1 VLVSEVVV
9 LVFEKKSAADGSIG
23 PDQRLAPGLLS
34 YSDASLVVAG
44 GSPLLER
51 SSSTHLLTHLPD
63 RFPIM
68 EEREIHKLRWKIILT
83 TLCFSLIPLFVL
95 GFTIYYQFSISYT
108 AKIMD
113 SMRTLVENRRNA
125 IDLFLDERVSQL
137 TTLANIQTFS
147 QLSDKDYLDRVFTL
161 MQSRS
166 KSFIDLGI
174 IDQDG
179 DHIAYS
185 GPYQLKGINYRN
197 EEWFHEV
204 MLRGVYVSDVFMGF
218 RKFPHFIIAVM
229 RREGD
234 NRWVLRATIDTNI
247 FDALVREA
255 QVGEKGDAFVINKER
270 VLQTTPRF
278 GGQVLGT
285 AADFNYTSFSGSRI
299 EERELNG
306 ESVLLA
312 ATWMRN
318 KDWLLVVKEDPRV
331 ELMPLFHARHMVIW
345 VLVGGVLLITFGT
358 VYMVHE
364 MMAELIKTDREKAI
378 LDASLMQS
386 SKMAALGKMA
396 AGIAHEVNNPLAVI
410 KEKVGWLKDLL
421 SEEDIAGS
429 ENFDEFSDAL
439 NKIEHHVERAKKVTH
454 RLLGFARRMEPTEE
468 KVDINKVLTDTIGFL
483 ENDARYKNIAINPK
497 LAPDLPPTLSDG
509 SQIQQVF
516 LNILNNAVDAIG
528 KDGEIQVRTN
538 WSAKEKE
545 IVVCIADNGPGIP
558 NEYLNRLFDPFFT
571 TKEVGHGTG
580 LGLSIS
586 YSIVEKLGGR
596 IMVASE
602 VSQGTTF
609 TIYLPLRGDAANW
622 QLKKDMVP

>member
-1 VLVSEVVV
+1 
-9 LVFEKKSAADGSIG
+9 
-23 PDQRLAPGLLS
+23 
-34 YSDASLVVAG
+34 
-44 GSPLLER
+44 
-51 SSSTHLLTHLPD
+51 
-63 RFPIM
+63 M
-68 EEREIHKLRWKIILT
+68 EERGIQKLRWKIIAT
-83 TLCFSLIPLFVL
+83 TLCFSLIPLFAL

-137 TTLANIQTFS
+137 FALANTQTFA
-147 QLSDKDYLDRVFTL
+147 QLSDKDYLEQVSTL

-166 KSFIDLGI
+166 KSFVDLGI

-179 DHIAYS
+179 DHVAYS
-185 GPYQLKGINYRN
+185 GPYQLKGVNYRN

-234 NRWVLRATIDTNI
+234 RRWILRATIDTHI

-255 QVGEKGDAFVINKER
+255 QVGEKGDAFVVNKEQ

-278 GGQVLGT
+278 GGQLLGT
-285 AADFNYTSFSGSRI
+285 VEGFNYSGFSGSRI
-299 EERELNG
+299 EERELKG
-306 ESVLLA
+306 ESILVA
-312 ATWMRN
+312 ATWMQN
-318 KDWLLVVKEDPRV
+318 KQWLLIIKEDPRV

-345 VLVGGVLLITFGT
+345 VVLGGVLLITAGT
-358 VYMVHE
+358 VYVVNE
-364 MMAELIKTDREKAI
+364 MMAELIKADREKAI
-378 LDASLMQS
+378 LDSGLMQS

-429 ENFDEFSDAL
+429 ENFDEFKDAL

-468 KVDINKVLTDTIGFL
+468 KVDINKVLSDTISFL
-483 ENDARYKNIAINPK
+483 ENDARYKNIAIESNYSPV
-497 LAPDLPPTLSDG
+497 LPPTLSD
-509 SQIQQVF
+509 SAQMQQVF
-516 LNILNNAVDAIG
+516 LNILNNAIDAIG
-528 KDGEIQVRTN
+528 KDGAIQIRTSWN
-538 WSAKEKE
+538 AKDKE
-545 IVVCIADNGPGIP
+545 IVVSIADDGPGIP
-558 NEYLNRLFDPFFT
+558 NEVLTRIFDPFFT

-596 IMVASE
+596 MLVASE
-602 VSQGTTF
+602 VSKGTVF
-609 TIYLPLRGDAANW
+609 TIYLPVRG
-622 QLKKDMVP
+622 

>member
-1 VLVSEVVV
+1 
-9 LVFEKKSAADGSIG
+9 
-23 PDQRLAPGLLS
+23 
-34 YSDASLVVAG
+34 
-44 GSPLLER
+44 
-51 SSSTHLLTHLPD
+51 
-63 RFPIM
+63 M
-68 EEREIHKLRWKIILT
+68 EERGIQKLRWKIIAT
-83 TLCFSLIPLFVL
+83 TLCFSLIPLFAL
-95 GFTIYYQFSISYT
+95 GFTIYYQFSVSYT

-137 TTLANIQTFS
+137 FTLANTQTFA
-147 QLSDKDYLDRVFTL
+147 QLSDKDYLEQVSTL

-166 KSFIDLGI
+166 KSFVDLGI

-179 DHIAYS
+179 DHVAYS
-185 GPYQLKGINYRN
+185 GPYQLKGVNYRN

-234 NRWVLRATIDTNI
+234 RRWILRATIDTHI

-278 GGQVLGT
+278 GGQLLGT
-285 AADFNYTSFSGSRI
+285 VEGFNYSGFSGSRI
-299 EERELNG
+299 EERELKG
-306 ESVLLA
+306 ESILVA
-312 ATWMRN
+312 ATWMQN
-318 KDWLLVVKEDPRV
+318 KQWLLIIKEDPRV

-345 VLVGGVLLITFGT
+345 VVLGGVLLITAGT
-358 VYMVHE
+358 VYVVNE
-364 MMAELIKTDREKAI
+364 MMAELIKADREKAI
-378 LDASLMQS
+378 LDSGLMQS

-429 ENFDEFSDAL
+429 ENFDEFKDAL

-468 KVDINKVLTDTIGFL
+468 KVDINKVLSDTISFL
-483 ENDARYKNIAINPK
+483 ENDARYKNIAIESNYSPV
-497 LAPDLPPTLSDG
+497 LPPTLSD
-509 SQIQQVF
+509 SAQMQQVF
-516 LNILNNAVDAIG
+516 LNILNNAIDAIG
-528 KDGEIQVRTN
+528 KDGAIQIRTSWN
-538 WSAKEKE
+538 AKDKE
-545 IVVCIADNGPGIP
+545 IAVSIADNGPGIP
-558 NEYLNRLFDPFFT
+558 NEVLERIFDPFFT

-596 IMVASE
+596 MLVASE
-602 VSQGTTF
+602 VSKGTVF
-609 TIYLPLRGDAANW
+609 TIYLPVRG
-622 QLKKDMVP
+622 

>member
-1 VLVSEVVV
+1 
-9 LVFEKKSAADGSIG
+9 
-23 PDQRLAPGLLS
+23 
-34 YSDASLVVAG
+34 
-44 GSPLLER
+44 
-51 SSSTHLLTHLPD
+51 
-63 RFPIM
+63 M
-68 EEREIHKLRWKIILT
+68 EERGIEKLRWKIIAT
-83 TLCFSLIPLFVL
+83 TLCFSLIPLFAL
-95 GFTIYYQFSISYT
+95 GFTIYYQFSVSYT

-113 SMRTLVENRRNA
+113 SLRTLVENRRNA

-137 TTLANIQTFS
+137 VTLANTQTYA
-147 QLSDKDYLDRVFTL
+147 QLSDKEYLDRVFTL

-166 KSFIDLGI
+166 RSFVDLGI
-174 IDQDG
+174 IDQNG
-179 DHIAYS
+179 DHVAYS
-185 GPYQLKGINYRN
+185 GPYQLKGVNYRN

-234 NRWVLRATIDTNI
+234 RHWILRATIDTNI
-247 FDALVREA
+247 FDALVKEA

-278 GGQVLGT
+278 GGQVLG
-285 AADFNYTSFSGSRI
+285 AVQEFNYASFGGSRI
-299 EERELNG
+299 EEREVNG
-306 ESVLLA
+306 ENVLVA

-318 KDWLLVVKEDPRV
+318 KDWLLVIKEDPRV

-345 VLVGGVLLITFGT
+345 VIVGGVLLISAGT
-358 VYMVHE
+358 VVVVNEMVE
-364 MMAELIKTDREKAI
+364 KLIKADRERAI
-378 LDASLMQS
+378 LDANLTQS

-421 SEEDIAGS
+421 SEEDIAAS
-429 ENFDEFSDAL
+429 ENFGEFQDAL

-454 RLLGFARRMEPTEE
+454 RLLGFARRMEPAEE
-468 KVDINKVLTDTIGFL
+468 KVDMNKVLSDTISFL
-483 ENDARYKNIAINPK
+483 ENDARYKNIAIK
-497 LAPDLPPTLSDG
+497 TDYAPDLPPTLSDS
-509 SQIQQVF
+509 SQMQQVF

-528 KDGEIQVRTN
+528 KDGEIEVKTG

-545 IVVCIADNGPGIP
+545 IAITIADNGPGIP
-558 NEYLNRLFDPFFT
+558 NEYLNRIFDPFFT

-596 IMVASE
+596 MIVASE
-602 VSQGTTF
+602 VSKGTVF
-609 TIYLPLRGDAANW
+609 TIYLPVRGEAANW
-622 QLKKDMVP
+622 PLKKDMVP

>member
-1 VLVSEVVV
+1 
-9 LVFEKKSAADGSIG
+9 
-23 PDQRLAPGLLS
+23 
-34 YSDASLVVAG
+34 
-44 GSPLLER
+44 
-51 SSSTHLLTHLPD
+51 
-63 RFPIM
+63 M
-68 EEREIHKLRWKIILT
+68 EERGIQKLRWKIIAT
-83 TLCFSLIPLFVL
+83 TLCFSLIPLFAL
-95 GFTIYYQFSISYT
+95 GFTIYYQFSVSYT

-137 TTLANIQTFS
+137 FTLANTQTFA
-147 QLSDKDYLDRVFTL
+147 QLSDKDYLEQVSTL

-166 KSFIDLGI
+166 KSFVDLGI

-179 DHIAYS
+179 DHVAYS
-185 GPYQLKGINYRN
+185 GPYQLKGVNYRN

-234 NRWVLRATIDTNI
+234 RRWILRATIDTHI

-270 VLQTTPRF
+270 ALQTTPRF
-278 GGQVLGT
+278 GGQLLGSVEG
-285 AADFNYTSFSGSRI
+285 FNYSGFSGSRI
-299 EERELNG
+299 EERELKG
-306 ESVLLA
+306 ESILVA
-312 ATWMRN
+312 ATWMQN
-318 KDWLLVVKEDPRV
+318 KQWLLIIKEDPRV

-345 VLVGGVLLITFGT
+345 VVLGGVLLITAGT
-358 VYMVHE
+358 VYVVNE
-364 MMAELIKTDREKAI
+364 MMAELIKADREKAI
-378 LDASLMQS
+378 LDSGLMQS

-429 ENFDEFSDAL
+429 ENFEEFKDAL

-468 KVDINKVLTDTIGFL
+468 KVDINKVLSDTISFL
-483 ENDARYKNIAINPK
+483 ENDARYKNIAIESNYSTV
-497 LAPDLPPTLSDG
+497 LPPTLSD
-509 SQIQQVF
+509 SAQMQQVF
-516 LNILNNAVDAIG
+516 LNILNNAIDAIG
-528 KDGEIQVRTN
+528 KDGAIQIRTSWN
-538 WSAKEKE
+538 AKDKE
-545 IVVCIADNGPGIP
+545 IAVSIADNGPGIP
-558 NEYLNRLFDPFFT
+558 NEVLERIFDPFFT

-596 IMVASE
+596 MLVASE
-602 VSQGTTF
+602 VSKGTVF
-609 TIYLPLRGDAANW
+609 TIYLPVRG
-622 QLKKDMVP
+622 